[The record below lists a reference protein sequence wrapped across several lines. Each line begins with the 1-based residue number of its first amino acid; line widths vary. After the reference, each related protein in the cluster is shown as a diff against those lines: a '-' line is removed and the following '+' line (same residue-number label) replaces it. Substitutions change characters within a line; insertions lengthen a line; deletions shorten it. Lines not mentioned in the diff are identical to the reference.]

1 MPQLRGRLATDRFEL
16 ERRVG
21 QGTSA
26 AVYVAFD
33 KRTNLRVA
41 LKVMHQVQARSPLAR
56 RRFLREAQAAQR
68 LATPHAVQVLDVGEL
83 ADGTPFMVM
92 ELLEGRTLRA
102 VIDECGPMTQ
112 ERALYLADQVAAA
125 LQDAHANGVVH
136 RDLKPENAFVLGE
149 GPSEHVKVVDFGISK
164 IVAGAETS
172 ALTGTGMLVGT
183 PLYMAPEQ
191 LRGASDVDHRAD
203 IYALGVV
210 LYELFAGASPFAKA
224 TDLPSLLR
232 IVAQPVQPLSVV
244 RPDLPQGLVDVVSH
258 AMARRREDRVANV
271 ETLRLLLAPYWS
283 GVGPLRD
290 RMSSR
295 LELEEALSRRGPEP
309 VMDADRA
316 AKTAPRPT
324 SPPPGTPARLAAL
337 GPPVTRVPRPSR
349 LPPPMSEA
357 EKKR

>member
-41 LKVMHQVQARSPLAR
+41 LKVLHEVHARSPIAR
-56 RRFLREAQAAQR
+56 RRFLREAQAVQR
-68 LATPHAVQVLDVGEL
+68 LATPYAVQVLDVGEL
-83 ADGTPFMVM
+83 ADGIPFMVM
-92 ELLEGRTLRA
+92 ELLEGRTLRE

-112 ERALYLADQVAAA
+112 ERALYLGDQVAAA

-136 RDLKPENAFVLGE
+136 RDLKPENVFVLGE

-164 IVAGAETS
+164 IVAGPETS
-172 ALTGTGMLVGT
+172 ALTGTGVLVGT

-210 LYELFAGASPFAKA
+210 LYELLAGASPFADA
-224 TDLPSLLR
+224 RDLPSLLR

-244 RPDLPQGLVDVVSH
+244 RPDLPQGLVEVVSR
-258 AMARRREDRVANV
+258 ATARRREDRVANV
-271 ETLRLLLAPYWS
+271 EMLRLLLAPYWS
-283 GVGPLRD
+283 GVGPVRH
-290 RMSSR
+290 RISSR
-295 LELEEALSRRGPEP
+295 LELEEALSRQAQSPGKHPE
-309 VMDADRA
+309 A
-316 AKTAPRPT
+316 ASQPAPRPT
-324 SPPPGTPARLAAL
+324 SPPPGTSARLAAL

-349 LPPPMSEA
+349 LPPPTSEA